1 LKKHWA
7 KLGNC
12 GLVLLPASL
21 FLLSCV
27 YSHSDQ
33 TNFWMLEGLNWMVKI
48 AVGLL
53 LFFVAN
59 PQEMCARLLCMPW
72 LRWFGII
79 SYEWYL
85 FHQPIVIWT
94 REILGKAQGSVL
106 KYMLIVGGPLLA
118 SLIFSA
124 LVYRCFSL
132 PLLKYGR
139 SKTGKS
145 H

>member
-1 LKKHWA
+1 
-7 KLGNC
+7 
-12 GLVLLPASL
+12 
-21 FLLSCV
+21 
-27 YSHSDQ
+27 
-33 TNFWMLEGLNWMVKI
+33 MVKI